1 MATPASSTP
10 GTSTPDNGHLKI
22 PGLRPGLSSGSET
35 SLHRVKN
42 VPGYTTPI
50 FKGKEEQ
57 RAKVQANV
65 AAKGFIPR
73 ELVGN
78 EVHWFYSYLGIDDN
92 YFAAESVEVISD
104 HIIAL
109 FGAKVLAYTK
119 HDPSKLVI
127 DLEKIDEDG
136 KGATFIHT
144 SPPGKTT
151 TEGPGAVVESRIDA
165 LYLDKSSPQDAYR
178 LETYRSQGS
187 ISSTASQQL
196 RCYFVT
202 KCNFPENPPA
212 STRTDGK
219 TDIRTVSDPVFLEKA
234 SENTLDIY
242 QNIMWNVETRYGP
255 VIEVFEVEGSRERRL
270 VIGYKMGGTTKFF
283 SALSNLYHFYSLYSA
298 RKYVEQFSNG
308 ITIISLYL
316 NPLPNSN
323 APPIEHSIFQVMKEA
338 SLLYT
343 LPDNPFFYAGS
354 GAEEGHAVQEAVY
367 AYCGWVFAQHFCN
380 RLGVAYLNLRNILDE
395 TNPSH
400 AEVLNDIKR
409 RFREETFTR
418 ESIAQ
423 VIHAHADLINLLYVN
438 FAMTHYPE
446 ADEAS
451 QLMPTLSYQR
461 LHTQQILNDRELYE
475 KIRKSV
481 QNKHE
486 LQVLESFL
494 IFNKHVLKTNFY
506 QPTKVALSFRLA
518 PDFLPEVEYPKK
530 PFGMFFIIGN
540 EFRGFHI
547 RFRDVARGGIRIV
560 MSRNREAYSI
570 NQRQLF
576 DENYGLAS
584 TQSLKNKDIPEGGA
598 KGTILPALGAK
609 PRLCFE
615 KYVDAVVDLL
625 IPGQSP
631 GIKERLVDLYGKPEI
646 LFFGPDEGT
655 ADMMDWAAIHARD
668 RGAEAWW
675 KSFTTGKSAETLG
688 GIPHDTY
695 GMTSLSIRQYVLG
708 IYKQFGLREKDITK
722 VQTGGP
728 DGDLGSNEILLSSDK
743 TIAVIDGSGVLADPA
758 GINREELVRLA
769 KLRVPVG
776 NFDKSKLSKDGYL
789 VRVEDQDVKLPSGEI
804 VPDGTDFRNGAHLR
818 FKADIFVPCG
828 GRPEAVNISN
838 VAALVD
844 TEGKPHFKYV
854 VEGANLFFTQQARL
868 FLEKR
873 KVVLFKDSSTNKG
886 GVTSS
891 SLEVL
896 AGLALSTEEY
906 VDLMIFKDGKPSPF
920 YQSYVK
926 DIQAK
931 ISENAA
937 AEFHCLWKEHSR
949 LQGAKAR
956 TVISDELSSTLNNLQ
971 AELEGSDLYDDVPS
985 RKGVMSRAIPKTLI
999 DQVGLDTLLE
1009 RLPEPYQ
1016 RALFSSW
1023 VASHFIYKYGVNGS
1037 SVDFFHFAR
1046 GLAAVV

>member
-1 MATPASSTP
+1 MGKARWLTKSS
-10 GTSTPDNGHLKI
+10 
-22 PGLRPGLSSGSET
+22 R
-35 SLHRVKN
+35 
-42 VPGYTTPI
+42 
-50 FKGKEEQ
+50 Q
-57 RAKVQANV
+57 
-65 AAKGFIPR
+65 GFIPR
-73 ELVGN
+73 ELVAN
-78 EVHWFYSYLGIDDN
+78 EVNWFYSHLGIDDT
-92 YFAAESVEVISD
+92 YFQAESVDVISD

-119 HDPSKLVI
+119 HDPSQLVI
-127 DLEKIDEDG
+127 DLEKIDENG
-136 KGATFIHT
+136 NGATFIHT
-144 SPPGKTT
+144 SSPGKTA
-151 TEGPGAVVESRIDA
+151 TEGPGASCENRIDA
-165 LYLDKSSPQDAYR
+165 LYLDNSTPRKAYR
-178 LETYRSQGS
+178 LETYRSQGLVS
-187 ISSTASQQL
+187 ATASQQL
-196 RCYFVT
+196 RCYFIT
-202 KCNFPENPPA
+202 KCNFPASPPP

-234 SENTLDIY
+234 SENTLEIY
-242 QNIMWNVETRYGP
+242 QNVMWNVETRYGP

-270 VIGYKMGGTTKFF
+270 VIGYKMSGTSKFF

-316 NPLPNSN
+316 NPLPSALN

-338 SLLYT
+338 SLLYC
-343 LPDNPFFYAGS
+343 LPDNPFFYAEPGQN
-354 GAEEGHAVQEAVY
+354 GGHAVQEATY

-380 RLGVAYLNLRNILDE
+380 RLGPAYLALKNILDE
-395 TNPSH
+395 SNPSH

-438 FAMTHYPE
+438 FAMVHYPA

-461 LHTQQILNDRELYE
+461 LQTQVPLSDEDLYD
-475 KIRKSV
+475 KIRKTV
-481 QNKHE
+481 HNKHE

-530 PFGMFFIIGN
+530 PFGMFFIIGG

-560 MSRNREAYSI
+560 MSRNRENYSI
-570 NQRQLF
+570 NQRMLF

-598 KGTILPALGAK
+598 KGTILPSLGSS

-615 KYVDAVVDLL
+615 KYVDAVIDLL

-631 GIKERLVDLYGKPEI
+631 GIKERLIDLYGKPEL

-655 ADMMDWAAIHARD
+655 ADMMDWAALHARA
-668 RGAEAWW
+668 RGAETWW

-688 GIPHDTY
+688 GIPHDQF

-708 IYKQFGLREKDITK
+708 IYKQLGLREKDITK

-758 GINREELVRLA
+758 GIDREELIRLA
-769 KLRVPVG
+769 KLRVPVAH
-776 NFDKSKLSKDGYL
+776 FDKSKLSKDGYL
-789 VRVEDQDVKLPSGEI
+789 VRVEDQDLKLPSGEVI
-804 VPDGTDFRNGAHLR
+804 LDGTDFRNGAHLR
-818 FKADIFVPCG
+818 FKADLFVPCG

-844 TEGKPHFKYV
+844 SEGKPHFKYI
-854 VEGANLFFTQQARL
+854 VEGANLFLTQQARL
-868 FLEKR
+868 YLEKR
-873 KVVLFKDSSTNKG
+873 KVVVFKDSSTNKG

-896 AGLALSTEEY
+896 AGLALSTQEY
-906 VDLMIFKDGKPSPF
+906 VDLMIFKDGKPSRF
-920 YQSYVK
+920 YQSYVR

-931 ISENAA
+931 VTENAL
-937 AEFHCLWKEHSR
+937 AEFQCLWREHAR
-949 LQGAKAR
+949 AQGAKAR
-956 TVISDELSSTLNNLQ
+956 TLISDELSITLNDLQ
-971 AELEGSDLYDDVPS
+971 TELEGSDLYEDPAC
-985 RKGVMSRAIPKTLI
+985 RRGVMSQAVPKMLV
-999 DQVGLDTLLE
+999 DQVGLDTVLN

-1023 VASHFIYKYGVNGS
+1023 MASHFIYKYGVNGS
-1037 SVDFFHFAR
+1037 SVDFFHFVR
-1046 GLAAVV
+1046 DLAA